1 MKTAKEFYKEFE
13 ASKELQ
19 EELKALIDAA
29 LEAFLKEHGCNAAA
43 KDFTAFVRAQDEG
56 EIGDDDAE
64 AIAGGSRIY
73 VPSNM
78 TVKVEV
84 MNLP

>member
-1 MKTAKEFYKEFE
+1 MKTAEEFYKEFE
-13 ASKELQ
+13 NSKELQ
-19 EELKALIDAA
+19 KEWKELSDAA
-29 LEAFLKEHGCNAAA
+29 LEAFLKEHGCDANA
-43 KDFTAFVRAQDEG
+43 KDFTAFVRARDEG
-56 EIGDDDAE
+56 ELGDDDVE